1 MNSTTTYHS
10 DQLEFFAES
19 STRYCV
25 SPVSVLDPVQSRAR
39 TTDPETSHASA
50 SNKSEQIKRGTQ
62 RHRLLY
68 EYAQAKDLTD
78 EEAGMRSG
86 LHMARACYWKR
97 CGELRDLGLISDC
110 GYTRKSFVGHDVMVC
125 GITKSGVEMLEVIGP
140 P

>member
-1 MNSTTTYHS
+1 MTYPS
-10 DQLEFFAES
+10 NQLEFFGDS
-19 STRYCV
+19 STKYCV
-25 SPVSVLDPVQSRAR
+25 KPISVLDPIKSEVRS
-39 TTDPETSHASA
+39 TDPETSRKAAESTQ
-50 SNKSEQIKRGTQ
+50 EQIKRGTQ

-97 CGELRDLGLISDC
+97 CGELRDLGLIRDV

-125 GITKSGVEMLEVIGP
+125 GITAEGVRTLEVIGP